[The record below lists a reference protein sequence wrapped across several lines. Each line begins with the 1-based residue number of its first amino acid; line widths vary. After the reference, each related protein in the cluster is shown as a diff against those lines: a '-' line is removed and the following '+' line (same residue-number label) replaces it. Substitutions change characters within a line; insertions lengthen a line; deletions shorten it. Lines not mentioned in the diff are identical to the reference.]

1 MKVPVN
7 LAPPGLTLHED
18 AFYEY
23 FQPYRH
29 PSTSLD
35 CFGGIGME
43 TFGKDRDLA
52 YSLDSNYVWTVVDGT
67 DDGKLYICTG
77 LHVVNR
83 VAYLVATKPH
93 YALPIGFRCD
103 GRPSSLTQLGLKR
116 QTNRL
121 RRYVAAHRANFV
133 SPR

>member
-1 MKVPVN
+1 MSIPA
-7 LAPPGLTLHED
+7 LELHED

-29 PSTSLD
+29 PNTSLD

-52 YSLDSNYVWTVVDGT
+52 YSLDLDFVWTVMDGT
-67 DDGKLYICTG
+67 DDGKLYISTG

-83 VAYLVATKPH
+83 VAYLVTRLPH
-93 YALPIGFRCD
+93 HQLPIGFRCD
-103 GRPSSLTQLGLKR
+103 GRPASLTSLGMKR
-116 QTNRL
+116 QVNRL
-121 RRYVAAHRANFV
+121 RRYLSIYGTPAFAASA
-133 SPR
+133 